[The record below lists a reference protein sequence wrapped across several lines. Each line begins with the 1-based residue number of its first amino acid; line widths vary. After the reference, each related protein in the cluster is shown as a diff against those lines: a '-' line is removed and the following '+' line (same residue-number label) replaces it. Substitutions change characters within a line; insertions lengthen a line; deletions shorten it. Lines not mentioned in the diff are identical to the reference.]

1 MQRKL
6 RIWSRLSCSD
16 NRKPVL
22 SFAEGSAIQKRP
34 RRPKWLG
41 LSVIA
46 CVLVVAGA
54 VVQAQQPNKVPR
66 IGYLS
71 DSNPARESARSKAI
85 GLALRE
91 LGYIK
96 GKNITTECFMS

>member
-1 MQRKL
+1 MTKKIIFFAL
-6 RIWSRLSCSD
+6 CSMLLA
-16 NRKPVL
+16 PC
-22 SFAEGSAIQKRP
+22 SAAE
-34 RRPKWLG
+34 
-41 LSVIA
+41 
-46 CVLVVAGA
+46 
-54 VVQAQQPNKVPR
+54 AQQPNKVPR

-91 LGYIK
+91 LGYTE